1 MADEK
6 RAEWF
11 QWETVDLTVR
21 LVDEE
26 WEPAPEALEGVQDMV
41 FTVAQGNKKL
51 NVFLNEM
58 VVDYT
63 EGTVTIHF
71 SQTMSGSLN
80 PGHADV
86 ELNVLYEDGERD
98 ASYWGEVFINENLF
112 KKVM

>member
-6 RAEWF
+6 RVEFF
-11 QWETVDLTVR
+11 QWETVDLTIR

-26 WEPAPEALEGVQDMV
+26 GEPCPEALEGVQDMV

-51 NVFLNEM
+51 NVFLGEM
-58 VVDYT
+58 VVDY
-63 EGTVTIHF
+63 EAGTVTVHF
-71 SQTMSGSLN
+71 SQTMSGSLK
-80 PGHADV
+80 PGLADV
-86 ELNVLYEDGERD
+86 ELNVLYVDGERD